1 MVRVKATEAHEK
13 GKWRRLGVIALIGA
27 LCGAVGFFA
36 REPINKY
43 AVLFDARDALKQDV
57 TSSECE
63 TLDGVNLMV
72 DGTRACV
79 IKENPS

>member
-1 MVRVKATEAHEK
+1 M
-13 GKWRRLGVIALIGA
+13 GVIVLIGV

-36 REPINKY
+36 REPAAKFKH
-43 AVLFDARDALKQDV
+43 LWEARTALKQDV
-57 TSSECE
+57 TSSECG

-79 IKENPS
+79 VKEDPL